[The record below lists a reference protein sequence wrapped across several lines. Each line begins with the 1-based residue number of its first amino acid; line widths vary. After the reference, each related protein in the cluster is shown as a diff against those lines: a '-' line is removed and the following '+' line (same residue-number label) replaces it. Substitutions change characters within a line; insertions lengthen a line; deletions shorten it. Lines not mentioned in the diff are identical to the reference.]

1 MVKRFWAMYGNC
13 KKYAIL
19 TPVLVI
25 CEVVFDL
32 IVPIFMS
39 KIIDVGIN
47 GNGGVNFILRYGIYM
62 VLLSILS
69 LLFGGASGFAAAKA
83 SAGLG
88 KNIRTNIF
96 NKVQDFSFANID
108 KFSTASL
115 ITRLTSD
122 VMQIRMAFMQGIR
135 MLVRAPIM
143 VILTTI
149 LAMDI
154 NADLAIVFF
163 AAIPLLSFSLYF
175 VFKKAHPLFLVMMKK
190 YDVMNSA
197 IQENLIG
204 IRVVKTFVRGDYET
218 KKFEAA
224 SRDVRDTQAKAE
236 KILAFNTA
244 AFELIMYACMIAV
257 AWFGGKFIIA
267 GSMTTGNFMRY
278 MSYVGQILMALM
290 MISMALVQFVMAEAS
305 VDRIIEVLDED
316 IDIKDMPTVDNT
328 RVVEEGSLTFEN
340 VFFRYSRK
348 SDKSTL
354 ENINLT
360 INPGEIVG
368 IIGGT
373 GSGKTSLVQLIPR
386 LYDVTEGSVK
396 VGGKDVREYS
406 RRRLRESIGVVLQK
420 NVLFSGTIMENLRWG
435 KENASDEEVYEACK
449 AAQAHDFILSF
460 PAGYDTFLGQGGVN
474 LSGGQKQR
482 ICIARA
488 LLKKPKIMIL
498 DDSTSAIDTDTDSR
512 IRKALRTEL
521 SGMTTLIIAQRI
533 ASVSDADKIIVMDD
547 GKIQDVGT
555 HTELIKRNEIYQDLY
570 ESQLKGV
577 A

>member
-1 MVKRFWAMYGNC
+1 
-13 KKYAIL
+13 
-19 TPVLVI
+19 
-25 CEVVFDL
+25 
-32 IVPIFMS
+32 
-39 KIIDVGIN
+39 
-47 GNGGVNFILRYGIYM
+47 
-62 VLLSILS
+62 
-69 LLFGGASGFAAAKA
+69 
-83 SAGLG
+83 
-88 KNIRTNIF
+88 
-96 NKVQDFSFANID
+96 
-108 KFSTASL
+108 
-115 ITRLTSD
+115 
-122 VMQIRMAFMQGIR
+122 
-135 MLVRAPIM
+135 
-143 VILTTI
+143 
-149 LAMDI
+149 
-154 NADLAIVFF
+154 
-163 AAIPLLSFSLYF
+163 
-175 VFKKAHPLFLVMMKK
+175 
-190 YDVMNSA
+190 
-197 IQENLIG
+197 
-204 IRVVKTFVRGDYET
+204 
-218 KKFEAA
+218 
-224 SRDVRDTQAKAE
+224 
-236 KILAFNTA
+236 
-244 AFELIMYACMIAV
+244 
-257 AWFGGKFIIA
+257 
-267 GSMTTGNFMRY
+267 
-278 MSYVGQILMALM
+278 
-290 MISMALVQFVMAEAS
+290 
-305 VDRIIEVLDED
+305 
-316 IDIKDMPTVDNT
+316 
-328 RVVEEGSLTFEN
+328 
-340 VFFRYSRK
+340 
-348 SDKSTL
+348 
-354 ENINLT
+354 
-360 INPGEIVG
+360 
-368 IIGGT
+368 
-373 GSGKTSLVQLIPR
+373 LIPR